1 MLPIEIALAASKGVD
16 DAMGEGVEVAWGVFW
31 EAFGEV
37 SGVCGAG
44 FSSVVV
50 DGGVD
55 GDLVVMALVIGELP
69 QLPRTM
75 AMPVQPT
82 HPKRVKTV
90 VSHTERR
97 GRRRFIG
104 LGKEARIGNQSGV
117 ITRAEFTQD

>member
-16 DAMGEGVEVAWGVFW
+16 DAVGEVLGVDWGVF
-31 EAFGEV
+31 GDV
-37 SGVCGAG
+37 SGVFGAG
-44 FSSVVV
+44 CSGVAV

-55 GDLVVMALVIGELP
+55 GDLLVMALVIGELP

-75 AMPVQPT
+75 VMQVQPT